1 MHLSSC
7 DSGSLKSIFAIS
19 VRARMFR
26 SVRLMFP
33 AGPLVDQ
40 MIESESKLSSD

>member
-7 DSGSLKSIFAIS
+7 DSVSLKSIFVIR
-19 VRARMFR
+19 VRARMFG

-40 MIESESKLSSD
+40 IIES